1 MSAALFC
8 FWGSCRRPL
17 WIVIRLLLPV
27 GNSVPARLVRRQAA
41 CSSRGPKLVLL
52 ISVAPSPCFGLT
64 LELLRHGTGCID
76 ILRRRS

>member
-27 GNSVPARLVRRQAA
+27 GNSVPARLVCRQA
-41 CSSRGPKLVLL
+41 GLL
-52 ISVAPSPCFGLT
+52 ISRAEVGPANQRCPFAMLRINARAAEARDGLYRYI
-64 LELLRHGTGCID
+64 EA
-76 ILRRRS
+76 